1 MSLLDQLNSDLK
13 AAMLAH
19 DEVRKNVL
27 RSVKTACSNALV
39 EKRAA
44 ATPDVTLSDE
54 EVLAVLNKQ
63 AKQRRESI
71 AEYSKGGRADLVDQE
86 QAELAILESYLPR
99 QLGREQI
106 AEVVRQVIGEVGA
119 SGPKDMG
126 LVMRPTMERLRGQA
140 DGKIVNEVVREL
152 LSAL

>member
-19 DEVRKNVL
+19 DEVRKSVL

-39 EKRAA
+39 EKRAI

-71 AEYSKGGRADLVDQE
+71 AEYSRGGRPDLVELE
-86 QAELAILESYLPR
+86 QAELAILEGYLPR
-99 QLGREQI
+99 QLDRQQI
-106 AEVVRQVIGEVGA
+106 AEVVRQIIGQVGA

-126 LVMRPTMERLRGQA
+126 LVMRPAMERLRGQA
-140 DGKIVNEVVREL
+140 DGKVVNEVVREL
-152 LSAL
+152 LG